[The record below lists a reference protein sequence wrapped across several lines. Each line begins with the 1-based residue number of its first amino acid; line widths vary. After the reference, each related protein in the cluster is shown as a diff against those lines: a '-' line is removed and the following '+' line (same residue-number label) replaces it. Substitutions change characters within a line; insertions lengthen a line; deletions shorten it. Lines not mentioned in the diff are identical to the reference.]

1 MKKMKKK
8 KYKKGTKTLN
18 DTNYGRNWEEKV
30 GKHVKKKKW
39 ESEDLEA
46 TTRVLSWKTFY
57 SNYIWAMGKS
67 VSLPQTYNR
76 V

>member
-30 GKHVKKKKW
+30 GKHVKKKK
-39 ESEDLEA
+39 
-46 TTRVLSWKTFY
+46 
-57 SNYIWAMGKS
+57 
-67 VSLPQTYNR
+67 
-76 V
+76 